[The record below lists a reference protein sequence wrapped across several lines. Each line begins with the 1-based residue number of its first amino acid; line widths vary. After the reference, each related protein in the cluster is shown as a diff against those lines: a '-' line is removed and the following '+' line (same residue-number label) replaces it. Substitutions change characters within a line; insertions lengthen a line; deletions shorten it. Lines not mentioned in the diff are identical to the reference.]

1 MPNESLCLFEMEE
14 EGIGQQR
21 WAVDTTTPYPGST
34 HSNCLCISLF
44 GLKTTTTTTT
54 TTTDKY
60 SATIRQIQLGQQ
72 REAVDTT
79 PVCHTGTSWVHTVP
93 RYHTPK
99 QLPSFPLRSCNKHK
113 TTTNKYSATII
124 QVQLLFILL
133 LLSI

>member
-54 TTTDKY
+54 DKY
-60 SATIRQIQLGQQ
+60 SATIRQFQLGQQ
-72 REAVDTT
+72 RRAVDTT
-79 PVCHTGTSWVHTVP
+79 PVCHTGTQVGCTHPVP
-93 RYHTPK
+93 RTTYHTHPSNCPRISLFGLVIRYIK
-99 QLPSFPLRSCNKHK
+99 QQQTSTVL
-113 TTTNKYSATII
+113 
-124 QVQLLFILL
+124 Q
-133 LLSI
+133 

>member
-21 WAVDTTTPYPGST
+21 RAVDTTTYPGST
-34 HSNCLCISLF
+34 HKQLPLHFFF
-44 GLKTTTTTTT
+44 GLKTTTTTT

-60 SATIRQIQLGQQ
+60 SATIRQFQLGQQ

-93 RYHTPK
+93 RYRTTH
-99 QLPSFPLRSCNKHK
+99 PSNCLRS
-113 TTTNKYSATII
+113 
-124 QVQLLFILL
+124 LFGLVINIKQQQTSTVLQ
-133 LLSI
+133 